1 MKALHLSG
9 TRFDIVTEYPSPEP
23 LPGEVLVRVV
33 RAGVCETDLQLIQG
47 YMGFEGVLGHEFVGF
62 AESGRF
68 TGQRVVGEINCSCW
82 KCDTCRSGLP
92 THCPDR
98 TVLGILGHDG
108 AFAEYIAVPEQ
119 NLHTVPESLSTD
131 EAVFV
136 EPLAAAYQ
144 ILKQGL
150 AERGQSV
157 VVLGDGRLGNLC
169 AQVLADFGCNILVV
183 GKHDRK
189 LNVLREINSEI
200 KTTLL
205 EDATPSRD
213 ADVVVECTGSSTGLP
228 TALQHVKPWGTVVL
242 KTTVAG
248 EEALALAPIVID
260 EVRVV
265 GSRCGPFGDALDG
278 LQSGRIKV
286 KPLISERFGLDQAVE
301 ALKLTSN
308 QPVLKVL
315 LDVSAE

>member
-47 YMGFEGVLGHEFVGF
+47 YMGFKGVLGHEFVGF

-68 TGQRVVGEINCSCW
+68 AGQRVVGEINCSCW

-169 AQVLADFGCNILVV
+169 AQVLTDFGCNVLVV

-200 KTTLL
+200 QTTLL

-213 ADVVVECTGSSTGLP
+213 ADVVVDCTGSSTGLP

-248 EEALALAPIVID
+248 EQTLALAPIVID

>member
-9 TRFDIVTEYPSPEP
+9 TSFDVVNEYPRPEP
-23 LPGEVLVRVV
+23 LPGEVLIRVL

-47 YMGFEGVLGHEFVGF
+47 YMGFEGVLGHEFVGIV
-62 AESGRF
+62 ESGRF
-68 TGQRVVGEINCSCW
+68 AGQRVVGEINCSCW

-92 THCPDR
+92 THCPNR

-108 AFAEYIAVPEQ
+108 AFAEFIAVPEQ
-119 NLHTVPESLSTD
+119 NLHAVPESLSTD

-136 EPLAAAYQ
+136 EPVAAAYQ
-144 ILKQGL
+144 ILKQRL
-150 AERGQSV
+150 VERGQSV

-169 AQVLADFGCNILVV
+169 AQVLADFGCKVLVI
-183 GKHDRK
+183 GKHNRK
-189 LNVLREINSEI
+189 LSILREINNDI
-200 KTTLL
+200 RTTLL
-205 EDATPSRD
+205 EDAVPNRD
-213 ADVVVECTGSSTGLP
+213 ADVVVDCTGSSTGLP

-248 EEALALAPIVID
+248 EQTLPLAPIVID

-278 LQSGRIKV
+278 LRSGRINV
-286 KPLISERFGLDQAVE
+286 KPLIAERFALDQAVE
-301 ALKLTSN
+301 ALELTSN

-315 LDVSAE
+315 LDVSVE

>member
-47 YMGFEGVLGHEFVGF
+47 YMGFKGVLGHEFVGF

-68 TGQRVVGEINCSCW
+68 AGQRVVGEINCSCW

-144 ILKQGL
+144 ILKQRL

-157 VVLGDGRLGNLC
+157 VILGDGRLGNLC
-169 AQVLADFGCNILVV
+169 AQVLTDFGCNVLVV
-183 GKHDRK
+183 GKHDQK
-189 LNVLREINSEI
+189 LNVLHEINSEI
-200 KTTLL
+200 QTTLL

-213 ADVVVECTGSSTGLP
+213 ADVVVDCTGSSTGLP

-248 EEALALAPIVID
+248 EQTLALAPIVID

>member
-9 TRFDIVTEYPSPEP
+9 TRFDIATEYPRPEP

-68 TGQRVVGEINCSCW
+68 AGQRVVGEINCSCW

-144 ILKQGL
+144 ILKQRL

-169 AQVLADFGCNILVV
+169 AQVLTDFGCNVLVV
-183 GKHDRK
+183 GKHDQK
-189 LNVLREINSEI
+189 LNVLHEINSEI
-200 KTTLL
+200 QTTLL

-213 ADVVVECTGSSTGLP
+213 ADVVVDCTGSSTGLP

-248 EEALALAPIVID
+248 EQTLALAPIVID

>member
-9 TRFDIVTEYPSPEP
+9 TRFDIATEYPRPEP

-68 TGQRVVGEINCSCW
+68 ADQRVVGEINCSCW
-82 KCDTCRSGLP
+82 KCNTCRSGLP

-169 AQVLADFGCNILVV
+169 AQVLADFGCNVLVV

-213 ADVVVECTGSSTGLP
+213 ADVVVDCTGSSTGLP

-248 EEALALAPIVID
+248 EQTLALAPIVID

-286 KPLISERFGLDQAVE
+286 KPLISERFRLDQAVE

>member
-9 TRFDIVTEYPSPEP
+9 TRFDIATEYPRPEP

-68 TGQRVVGEINCSCW
+68 ADQRVVAEINCSCW

-169 AQVLADFGCNILVV
+169 AQVLADFGCNVLVV

-213 ADVVVECTGSSTGLP
+213 ADVVVDCTGSATGLP

-248 EEALALAPIVID
+248 EQTLALAPIVID

-265 GSRCGPFGDALDG
+265 GSRCGPFRDALDG

-286 KPLISERFGLDQAVE
+286 KPLITERFGLDQAVE

>member
-9 TRFDIVTEYPSPEP
+9 TRFDIVTRYPSPEP

-47 YMGFEGVLGHEFVGF
+47 YMGFKGVLGHEFVGF

-68 TGQRVVGEINCSCW
+68 AGQRVVGEINCSCW

-144 ILKQGL
+144 ILKQRL

-169 AQVLADFGCNILVV
+169 AQVLTDLGCNVLVI

-200 KTTLL
+200 QTTLL
-205 EDATPSRD
+205 ADATPSRD
-213 ADVVVECTGSSTGLP
+213 ADVVVDCTGSSTGLP

-248 EEALALAPIVID
+248 EQTLALAPIVID

-286 KPLISERFGLDQAVE
+286 KPLISERFRLDQAVE

>member
-9 TRFDIVTEYPSPEP
+9 TSFDIVTEYPSPEP
-23 LPGEVLVRVV
+23 LPGEILVRVV

-68 TGQRVVGEINCSCW
+68 AGQRVVGEINCSCW

-119 NLHTVPESLSTD
+119 NLHTVPKSLSTD

-144 ILKQGL
+144 ILKQRL

-169 AQVLADFGCNILVV
+169 AQVLTDFGCNVLVI

-200 KTTLL
+200 QTTLL

-213 ADVVVECTGSSTGLP
+213 ADVVVDCTGSSTGLP

-248 EEALALAPIVID
+248 EQTLALAPIVID

>member
-9 TRFDIVTEYPSPEP
+9 TRFDIATEYPRPEP

-68 TGQRVVGEINCSCW
+68 ADQRVVAEINCSCW

-169 AQVLADFGCNILVV
+169 AQVLADFGCNVLVV

-213 ADVVVECTGSSTGLP
+213 ADVVVDCTGSATGLP

-248 EEALALAPIVID
+248 EQTLALAPIVID

-286 KPLISERFGLDQAVE
+286 KPLITERFGLDQAVE

>member
-1 MKALHLSG
+1 MKALLLSG

>member
-1 MKALHLSG
+1 MKALLLSG

-286 KPLISERFGLDQAVE
+286 KPLISERFGLDQAVD

>member
-9 TRFDIVTEYPSPEP
+9 TRFDIATEYPRPEP

-68 TGQRVVGEINCSCW
+68 ADQRVVGEINCSCW
-82 KCDTCRSGLP
+82 KCNTCRSGLP

-169 AQVLADFGCNILVV
+169 AQVLADFGCNVLVV

-200 KTTLL
+200 QTTLL

-213 ADVVVECTGSSTGLP
+213 ADVVVDCTGSATGLP

-248 EEALALAPIVID
+248 EQTLALAPIVID

-286 KPLISERFGLDQAVE
+286 KPLITERFGLDQAVE

>member
-1 MKALHLSG
+1 MKALLLSG

-248 EEALALAPIVID
+248 EQTLALAPIVID

>member
-9 TRFDIVTEYPSPEP
+9 TRFDIATEYPRPEP

-68 TGQRVVGEINCSCW
+68 ADQRVVAEINCSCW

-248 EEALALAPIVID
+248 EQTLALAPIVID

-286 KPLISERFGLDQAVE
+286 KPLITERFGLDQAVE

>member
-1 MKALHLSG
+1 MKALLLSG

-213 ADVVVECTGSSTGLP
+213 ADVVVECTGSLTGLP

-248 EEALALAPIVID
+248 EQTLALAPIVID

-286 KPLISERFGLDQAVE
+286 KPLISERFGLEQAVE